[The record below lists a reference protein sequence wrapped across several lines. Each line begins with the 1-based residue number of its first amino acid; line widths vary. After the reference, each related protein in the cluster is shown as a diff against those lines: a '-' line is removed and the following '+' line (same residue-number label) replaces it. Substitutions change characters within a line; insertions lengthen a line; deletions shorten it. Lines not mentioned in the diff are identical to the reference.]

1 MTISFYTDSKEPEP
15 SINRVMS
22 PILNNEHRDMHHP
35 LSSLIDQIVQ
45 NAEKRGDFD
54 DLPGAGKPLTGLDDP
69 LNAVLNRIM
78 SEADAKSPVVILRQQ
93 ILASQER
100 LKSLTDETAR
110 KDEMLLLSELHTK
123 LAIEMEAFR
132 KYG

>member
-1 MTISFYTDSKEPEP
+1 MD
-15 SINRVMS
+15 
-22 PILNNEHRDMHHP
+22 HP

-54 DLPGAGKPLTGLDDP
+54 DLPGAGKPLPSVENPQD
-69 LNAVLNRIM
+69 AVLNRIM
-78 SEADAKSPVVILRQQ
+78 READAKSPVVILRQQ

-100 LKSLTDETAR
+100 LKSLTDAAAR
-110 KDEMLLLSELHTK
+110 KEEMLVLATLHTK
-123 LAIEMEAFR
+123 LAVEMEAFR

>member
-1 MTISFYTDSKEPEP
+1 MALVLLKLASVK
-15 SINRVMS
+15 S
-22 PILNNEHRDMHHP
+22 PLPLVKRKSMHHP

-54 DLPGAGKPLTGLDDP
+54 DLLGAGKPLAGLDDP
-69 LNAVLNRIM
+69 QNAVLNRIM
-78 SEADAKSPVVILRQQ
+78 TEADAKSPVVILRQQ

-100 LKSLTDETAR
+100 LTSLTDETAR
-110 KDEMLLLSELHTK
+110 KDEMLVLSELHTK

>member
-1 MTISFYTDSKEPEP
+1 MALVWLRLASVEFPFPLVKRKTM
-15 SINRVMS
+15 N
-22 PILNNEHRDMHHP
+22 HP

-54 DLPGAGKPLTGLDDP
+54 NLPGAGKPLTGLDDP
-69 LNAVLNRIM
+69 QNAVLNRIM

-110 KDEMLLLSELHTK
+110 KDEMLVLSELHTK